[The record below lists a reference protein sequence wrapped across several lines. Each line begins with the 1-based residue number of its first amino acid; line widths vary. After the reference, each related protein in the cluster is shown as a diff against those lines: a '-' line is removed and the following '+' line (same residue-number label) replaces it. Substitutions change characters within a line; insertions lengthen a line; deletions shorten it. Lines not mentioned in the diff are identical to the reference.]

1 MEGAGGIA
9 PSERDHDRRHDRQ
22 AAAILAAT
30 AAVTMF
36 ILFPLGLA
44 IGLIAV
50 AYAHVSG
57 ARGAFWAALAIVCI
71 GLLSVIL
78 GLHTDFDSG
87 LFRA

>member
-44 IGLIAV
+44 IGLIAM

-71 GLLSVIL
+71 GLLAVIL
-78 GLHTDFDSG
+78 GVNTDFDSG